1 MRPSAP
7 GACFLNQEKIYIFE
21 PMPKGNL
28 KPRLEILAG
37 LLTAA
42 GKFVFMDY
50 LQVRLPF
57 IVCAIIFWVT
67 YIVWN
72 AIRTPARI
80 RHWGFRFDNTK
91 DALRILVPFAVLSF
105 IACFLVGY
113 LQGTINLSWHIL
125 PTLILYPM
133 WGTIQQFLLIALV
146 AGNLRDITDNESRFV
161 NVLIVILA
169 ALLFAGIHYPW
180 YWLMAG
186 TFVLALLYGYVFLK
200 ARNIYVLGIFHG
212 WLGALFFYTV
222 VGRDPFV
229 EVFGKYL

>member
-1 MRPSAP
+1 MA
-7 GACFLNQEKIYIFE
+7 
-21 PMPKGNL
+21 KGNL
-28 KPRLEILAG
+28 KARLEIIAVLV
-37 LLTAA
+37 TAA

-57 IVCAIIFWVT
+57 IVCAIVFWLT
-67 YIVWN
+67 YILWN
-72 AIRTPARI
+72 AVRAPERT
-80 RHWGFRFDNTK
+80 RHWGFRLDNMGGT
-91 DALRILVPFAVLSF
+91 LRMLIPFAILSC
-105 IACFLVGY
+105 IAFFLVGY
-113 LQGTINLSWHIL
+113 LQGTINLTWHIF
-125 PTLILYPM
+125 PILILYPL
-133 WGTIQQFLLIALV
+133 WGTIQQFLLISLV
-146 AGNLRDITDNESRFV
+146 AGNLRDIAHKQDRHV
-161 NVLIVILA
+161 NALIIILA

-200 ARNIYVLGIFHG
+200 AGNIYVLGIFHG